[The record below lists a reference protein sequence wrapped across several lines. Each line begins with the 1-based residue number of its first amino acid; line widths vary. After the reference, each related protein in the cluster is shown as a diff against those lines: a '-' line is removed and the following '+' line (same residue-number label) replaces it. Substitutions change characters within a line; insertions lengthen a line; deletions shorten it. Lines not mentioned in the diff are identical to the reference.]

1 MFGFYIIAIFL
12 FLSFLICLV
21 VIERIIRKK
30 LNDGESQLNTG
41 RIQLA
46 KYDRFPFTIFASR
59 RLEEGRKKL
68 ENGERQFLYGLK
80 LHRLIIRLIIFLL
93 CITAV
98 ILVGL
103 IINFFI

>member
-1 MFGFYIIAIFL
+1 MIGFYIISIFL

-30 LNDGESQLNTG
+30 LNDGGSRLKAG
-41 RIQLA
+41 RVQLA
-46 KYDRFPFTIFASR
+46 KYDRFPFNIFASR

-68 ENGERQFLYGLK
+68 KNGEKQFLHGRRI
-80 LHRLIIRLIIFLL
+80 HHLIIFLL

-98 ILVGL
+98 ILAGL

>member
-30 LNDGESQLNTG
+30 LNDGGNMLKAG
-41 RIQLA
+41 RVQLA

-59 RLEEGRKKL
+59 QLEEGREKL
-68 ENGERQFLYGLK
+68 KNGEKQFLHGIK
-80 LHRLIIRLIIFLL
+80 IHRLIIFLL